1 MMVTRRKKKRRKN
14 TCARWQLGV
23 ILCDTAAH
31 TCAHQLTGVASTF
44 ALNDFLNDRP
54 LKSFFLDLA
63 LAILDDILY
72 SVYLGWNGWEP
83 SGWERCG
90 ANKTPGTRSLLRDAG
105 SEELGAG

>member
-1 MMVTRRKKKRRKN
+1 MVTRRKKKRRKN

-63 LAILDDILY
+63 LAILDDILC
-72 SVYLGWNGWEP
+72 VLRL
-83 SGWERCG
+83 ER
-90 ANKTPGTRSLLRDAG
+90 
-105 SEELGAG
+105 LGALGVGEMRCQQNAWDA